1 MHFTT
6 FIYTLLTLAVT
17 STTAIPL
24 SSGTPAIPSPKTKSS
39 NLASSPVS
47 AAATPSP
54 TLVGAY
60 QCPPN
65 KYKRCCMSVQESSRE
80 LLTKVGDL
88 VPALGGI
95 AVSSQI
101 SFSCSTMSDAV
112 SPNTCNER
120 GYLPMCCDTNKSGS
134 GLNPGCK
141 PFEEVKEKYYSSL
154 GYERPET
161 QAEYINDVLS

>member
-101 SFSCSTMSDAV
+101 SFSCKGLWF
-112 SPNTCNER
+112 SPSSFFF
-120 GYLPMCCDTNKSGS
+120 SGMQVARTRKTIHFS
-134 GLNPGCK
+134 NIAISSRLDHVGCG
-141 PFEEVKEKYYSSL
+141 FS
-154 GYERPET
+154 
-161 QAEYINDVLS
+161 QHMQ